1 MVQVRA
7 VEPVAVAIH
16 DVIGRQ
22 VYEAADQFNR
32 SHQLSLGHLQAGV
45 YLLRATSRDGLQ
57 ETTKIIVH

>member
-1 MVQVRA
+1 MRT

-22 VYEAADQFNR
+22 VYAAADQFNR

-45 YLLRATSRDGLQ
+45 YLLRATSRDGQQ
-57 ETTKIIVH
+57 ETIKLVVQ